1 MGCCDKPFTLEPDEP
16 LGLPTE
22 VSRRGLLKGVAAA
35 AGTAATLA
43 GAATPAEAQGKRVKL
58 AFCGQLLCVVPYE
71 VARAN
76 GHFAKE
82 GLDVE
87 LVYTRGGN
95 AAMQALVGGAVDYAA
110 TSLDVAL
117 QAYGRGADIRRFA
130 TTGRLPLF
138 AAVTAPGRAGEIGR
152 IEDLAGRTVGVSAL
166 GNADHALMLFLLRR
180 ASVDPAKVRFAT
192 MGTNLLEA
200 VRQGQI
206 DVGLVQEPALTLI
219 ERAGGRV
226 LVNGMDI
233 KDAERF
239 LGGAYEFMGVA
250 VRTPEIPARREEM
263 EKIAR
268 ALGAALPTLQT
279 LPPEDLLK
287 ALPREL
293 TAGADTKEIG
303 ESLARHRAS
312 LYPTV
317 VTIDLGSSRRVADSL
332 KVAGLLKDDVDPTAL
347 FETSI
352 AGAG

>member
-1 MGCCDKPFTLEPDEP
+1 MGCCDKPFSLEPDGP
-16 LGLPTE
+16 LGLAPD
-22 VSRRGLLKGVAAA
+22 VNRRGLLKGVAAA
-35 AGTAATLA
+35 AGAVATLP
-43 GAATPAEAQGKRVKL
+43 GASSAQAQGKRIKL
-58 AFCGQLLCVVPYE
+58 AFCSQLLCVVPYE
-71 VARAN
+71 VARAG
-76 GHFAKE
+76 GHFVKE

-87 LVYTRGGN
+87 LIYTRGGN
-95 AAMQALVGGAVDYAA
+95 AAMQALVGGAVDYGA

-117 QAYGRGADIRRFA
+117 QAYGKGADIRRFA

-138 AAVTAPGRAGEIGR
+138 AAVTAPQRAAKIQR
-152 IEDLAGRTVGVSAL
+152 IEDLAGTTVGVSAL

-180 ASVDPAKVRFAT
+180 AGVEPTKVQFAT

-200 VRQGQI
+200 VRQGQV

-226 LVNGMDI
+226 LVNGMDSR
-233 KDAERF
+233 DAERF

-263 EKIAR
+263 QKIAR
-268 ALGAALPTLQT
+268 ALGAALSTVQT
-279 LPPEDLLK
+279 LPPDDLLK

-293 TAGADTKEIG
+293 TAGADAKEIV

-317 VTIDLGSSRRVADSL
+317 VTIDLSASNRVADSL
-332 KVAGLLKDDVDPTAL
+332 KVAGLLQNDVDPSKL
-347 FETSI
+347 FDTSI

>member
-16 LGLPTE
+16 LGLPTD

-35 AGTAATLA
+35 AGTVATLA
-43 GAATPAEAQGKRVKL
+43 GAAPASAQGKRIKL

-76 GHFAKE
+76 GHFAQE

-117 QAYGRGADIRRFA
+117 QAYGKGADIRRFA

-138 AAVTAPGRAGEIGR
+138 AAVTSPQRAGEIQR

-180 ASVDPAKVRFAT
+180 ASVDPNRVRFAT

-233 KDAERF
+233 RDAEKF

-279 LPPEDLLK
+279 LAPEDLLK

-293 TAGADTKEIG
+293 TAGADAKEIG

-312 LYPTV
+312 LYPTK
-317 VTIDLGSSRRVADSL
+317 VTIDLTSSARVADSL
-332 KVAGLLKDDVDPTAL
+332 KVAGLLKDDVDPKNL

-352 AGAG
+352 AGTG

>member
-16 LGLPTE
+16 FGLPTD
-22 VSRRGLLKGVAAA
+22 VNRRGLLKGVVAA
-35 AGTAATLA
+35 AGTVATLS
-43 GAATPAEAQGKRVKL
+43 GAAPASAQGKRIKL

-82 GLDVE
+82 SLDVE

-117 QAYGRGADIRRFA
+117 QAFGKGADIRRFA

-138 AAVTAPGRAGEIGR
+138 AAATSPQRAKDIQK
-152 IEDLAGRTVGVSAL
+152 IEDLSGRTVGVSAL

-180 ASVDPAKVRFAT
+180 AGVDPQKVRFAT

-200 VRQGQI
+200 VRQGQV

-263 EKIAR
+263 QKIAR

-293 TAGADTKEIG
+293 TTGADAKEIT

-312 LYPTV
+312 LYPTA
-317 VTIDLGSSRRVADSL
+317 VTIDLESSKRVADSL
-332 KVAGLLKDDVDPTAL
+332 KVAGLLQDSVDPSPL
-347 FETSI
+347 FDTSV
-352 AGAG
+352 AKAS

>member
-1 MGCCDKPFTLEPDEP
+1 
-16 LGLPTE
+16 
-22 VSRRGLLKGVAAA
+22 
-35 AGTAATLA
+35 
-43 GAATPAEAQGKRVKL
+43 
-58 AFCGQLLCVVPYE
+58 
-71 VARAN
+71 
-76 GHFAKE
+76 
-82 GLDVE
+82 
-87 LVYTRGGN
+87 
-95 AAMQALVGGAVDYAA
+95 MQALVGGAVDYAA

-117 QAYGRGADIRRFA
+117 QAYGKGADIRRFA

-138 AAVTAPGRAGEIGR
+138 AAVTSPQRAGEIQR
-152 IEDLAGRTVGVSAL
+152 FEDLAGRTVGVSAL

-180 ASVDPAKVRFAT
+180 ASVDPNRVRFAT

-233 KDAERF
+233 RDAEKF

-279 LPPEDLLK
+279 LAPEDLLK

-293 TAGADTKEIG
+293 TAGADAKEIG

-312 LYPTV
+312 LYPTK
-317 VTIDLGSSRRVADSL
+317 VTIDLTSSARVADSL
-332 KVAGLLKDDVDPTAL
+332 KVAGLLKDDVDPKNL

-352 AGAG
+352 AGTG

>member
-16 LGLPTE
+16 LGLAPD
-22 VSRRGLLKGVAAA
+22 VNRRGLLKGVAAA
-35 AGTAATLA
+35 AGAVATLSGTA
-43 GAATPAEAQGKRVKL
+43 SAHAQGKRIKL

-76 GHFAKE
+76 GHFAAE

-95 AAMQALVGGAVDYAA
+95 AAMQALVGGVVDYAA

-117 QAYGRGADIRRFA
+117 QAYGKGADIRRFA

-138 AAVTAPGRAGEIGR
+138 AAVTSPARAGEIQR

-180 ASVDPAKVRFAT
+180 AGVDPNKVRFAT

-219 ERAGGRV
+219 ERAGGRE

-233 KDAERF
+233 QDAERF

-293 TAGADTKEIG
+293 TAGADTKEIV

-312 LYPTV
+312 RY
-317 VTIDLGSSRRVADSL
+317 TIKVAVDLDASKRVAESL
-332 KVAGLLKDDVDPTAL
+332 KVAGLLKEDVEAAKL

>member
-16 LGLPTE
+16 LGLPTD
-22 VSRRGLLKGVAAA
+22 VSRRGLLKRVAAA
-35 AGTAATLA
+35 AGTVATLA
-43 GAATPAEAQGKRVKL
+43 GAAPASAQGKRIKL

-76 GHFAKE
+76 GHFGNE
-82 GLDVE
+82 GIDVE
-87 LVYTRGGN
+87 LVYTRGGS

-117 QAYGRGADIRRFA
+117 QAYGKGADIRRFA

-138 AAVTAPGRAGEIGR
+138 AAATSPQRAKEIQK
-152 IEDLAGRTVGVSAL
+152 IEDLGGRTVGVSAL

-180 ASVDPAKVRFAT
+180 AGVDPNRVRFAT

-200 VRQGQI
+200 VRQGQV

-233 KDAERF
+233 KDAEKF
-239 LGGAYEFMGVA
+239 LGGAYEFMGGA

-293 TAGADTKEIG
+293 TTGADAKEIA

-312 LYPTV
+312 LYPTA
-317 VTIDLGSSRRVADSL
+317 VTIDLASSKRVADSL
-332 KVAGLLKDDVDPTAL
+332 KVAGLLQDNVDPSPL
-347 FETSI
+347 FDTSVAK
-352 AGAG
+352 AG

>member
-1 MGCCDKPFTLEPDEP
+1 
-16 LGLPTE
+16 
-22 VSRRGLLKGVAAA
+22 
-35 AGTAATLA
+35 
-43 GAATPAEAQGKRVKL
+43 
-58 AFCGQLLCVVPYE
+58 
-71 VARAN
+71 
-76 GHFAKE
+76 
-82 GLDVE
+82 
-87 LVYTRGGN
+87 
-95 AAMQALVGGAVDYAA
+95 MQALVGGAVDAA

-138 AAVTAPGRAGEIGR
+138 AAVTAPGRRRDRA

-226 LVNGMDI
+226 LVGMDI

-239 LGGAYEFMGVA
+239 LGGATSSWA
-250 VRTPEIPARREEM
+250 SPCARPRSARREEM

-279 LPPEDLLK
+279 C
-287 ALPREL
+287 
-293 TAGADTKEIG
+293 
-303 ESLARHRAS
+303 
-312 LYPTV
+312 
-317 VTIDLGSSRRVADSL
+317 RR
-332 KVAGLLKDDVDPTAL
+332 K
-347 FETSI
+347 TS
-352 AGAG
+352 

>member
-1 MGCCDKPFTLEPDEP
+1 MGCCDKPFTLEPAEP
-16 LGLPTE
+16 LGLPTD
-22 VSRRGLLKGVAAA
+22 VNRRGLLKGVAAA
-35 AGTAATLA
+35 AGTVATLS
-43 GAATPAEAQGKRVKL
+43 GAAPASGQGKRIKL

-138 AAVTAPGRAGEIGR
+138 AAATSPQRAKEIQR

-180 ASVDPAKVRFAT
+180 AGVDPEKVRFAT

-200 VRQGQI
+200 VRQGQV

-263 EKIAR
+263 QKIAR

-293 TAGADTKEIG
+293 TTGADAKEIVD
-303 ESLARHRAS
+303 SLARHRAS
-312 LYPTV
+312 LYPTA
-317 VTIDLGSSRRVADSL
+317 VTIDLESSKRVADSL
-332 KVAGLLKDDVDPTAL
+332 KVAGLLQDNVDPAPL
-347 FETSI
+347 FDTSVAK
-352 AGAG
+352 AG